1 MSGYD
6 ENAWLWLP
14 NGATFYISSDDA
26 HPEDRLFS
34 LAVAATQNE
43 RVRGLSSIESG
54 VSAASSAHAPLRADQ
69 CLPIRVS
76 LGMPLNQAHS
86 ARLSASPERISI
98 RNWCTFVLLMLQMAI
113 RPLARGRYRSI
124 RAFGN
129 PCRSRT
135 GVQSFVISPRAYG
148 IPRKT
153 DFLTLGTNLPRSEAT
168 NGNRGVQTREHYVA
182 FRLHSPEDG
191 VVYGVV

>member
-1 MSGYD
+1 
-6 ENAWLWLP
+6 
-14 NGATFYISSDDA
+14 
-26 HPEDRLFS
+26 
-34 LAVAATQNE
+34 
-43 RVRGLSSIESG
+43 
-54 VSAASSAHAPLRADQ
+54 
-69 CLPIRVS
+69 
-76 LGMPLNQAHS
+76 
-86 ARLSASPERISI
+86 
-98 RNWCTFVLLMLQMAI
+98 MLQMAI

-153 DFLTLGTNLPRSEAT
+153 DFLTLGTNLPRSEVT